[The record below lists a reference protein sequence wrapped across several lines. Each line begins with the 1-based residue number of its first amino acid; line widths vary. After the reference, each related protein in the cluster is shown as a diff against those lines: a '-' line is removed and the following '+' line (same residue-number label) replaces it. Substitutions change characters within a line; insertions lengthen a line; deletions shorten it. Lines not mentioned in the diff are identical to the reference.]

1 MANKFSFS
9 NMFSKNADDT
19 DAQEMTE
26 NGSESHAFN
35 VLKDRVRTMQKRMDE
50 MEKRIEV
57 LERMLETKDEEN
69 VEEDVVKPTT
79 INLEPTNNSIDL
91 TPHEP
96 LKLQSKQLYLAAPS
110 SDGSF
115 PSVSNREQIGKSI
128 YVLTTQ
134 DDMNGTFSIIDSNDA
149 IATAM
154 ISISQFLK
162 PVCKVNGSTAQ
173 YPHHIIT
180 DEEGTASKEGGVW
193 KVVRKAI
200 VHFE

>member
-9 NMFSKNADDT
+9 NMFSKSVEDAE
-19 DAQEMTE
+19 AQEV
-26 NGSESHAFN
+26 NGHDDSHAFS
-35 VLKDRVRTMQKRMDE
+35 VLKDRVRTLQRRVDE
-50 MEKRIEV
+50 MEKRIET
-57 LERMLETKDEEN
+57 LEKMLAEKDKEVKEEP
-69 VEEDVVKPTT
+69 VVTPTAININPVSQPTT
-79 INLEPTNNSIDL
+79 PIQEPTM
-91 TPHEP
+91 P
-96 LKLQSKQLYLAAPS
+96 KLSQFYLAAPS
-110 SDGSF
+110 ADGSF
-115 PSVSNREQIGKSI
+115 PSVSQREQIGKSI

-134 DDMNGTFSIIDSNDA
+134 DGLNGTFSIIDSNDA

-173 YPHHIIT
+173 YPHHIVT

>member
-9 NMFSKNADDT
+9 NMFSKNSEDGED
-19 DAQEMTE
+19 MMGNGPE
-26 NGSESHAFN
+26 NHAFS
-35 VLKDRVRTMQKRMDE
+35 LLQDRVRTMQKLIEDIT
-50 MEKRIEV
+50 KRLEV
-57 LERMLETKDEEN
+57 
-69 VEEDVVKPTT
+69 VEEKLSEKEKESEEESVVAPTT
-79 INLEPTNNSIDL
+79 IQLDTPINPVEISVPEPPKPQTM
-91 TPHEP
+91 EV
-96 LKLQSKQLYLAAPS
+96 YLAAPS
-110 SDGSF
+110 ADGSF
-115 PSVSNREQIGKSI
+115 PSVSSREQIGKSI
-128 YVLTTQ
+128 YVLSTQ
-134 DDMNGTFSIIDSNDA
+134 DGMNGTFSIIDSNDA

-180 DEEGTASKEGGVW
+180 DEVGTASKEGGLW